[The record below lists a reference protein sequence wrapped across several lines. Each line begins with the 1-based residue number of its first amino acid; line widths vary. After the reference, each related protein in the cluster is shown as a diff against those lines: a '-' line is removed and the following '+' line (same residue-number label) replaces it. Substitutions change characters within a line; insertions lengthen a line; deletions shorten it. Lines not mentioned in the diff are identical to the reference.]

1 MKRFLPIL
9 VLLALVA
16 TTTVVAQGNTARVR
30 AVHASPDAPPVD
42 VLVNDAITAFEDLTF
57 PNGSEYATLP
67 AGVYNVKVVPAGGAP
82 ETNVINADLNLFFNT
97 DYTVVALNTLENI
110 EPIVLEDSNRPIPPT
125 RSKIRFVHASPDAP
139 AVDIRVV
146 NGPYLFQNVSFRGVG
161 DYVTVPN
168 GTYDLEVLVAGTEAV
183 ALELPGV
190 SVAGGTTYTV
200 LAVGFLDGTPGLQPQ
215 VLVDSIS
222 PSVVNANPRS
232 FFNRSFSR

>member
-1 MKRFLPIL
+1 MKRTIVSL

-16 TTTVVAQGNTARVR
+16 TTTAFAQGNDARVR
-30 AVHASPDAPPVD
+30 AIHASPDAPPVD

-57 PNGSEYATLP
+57 PNGSDYASLP

-82 ETNVINADLNLFFNT
+82 EANVIDADLNLFFNT
-97 DYTVVALNTLENI
+97 DYTVVALDTLANI
-110 EPIVLEDSNRPIPPT
+110 EPIVLEDDNRPVPPI

-146 NGPYLFQNVSFRGVG
+146 DGPYLFQNVAFKGVG
-161 DYVTVPN
+161 DYVTVPS

-190 SVAGGTTYTV
+190 TVAGGTTYTV
-200 LAVGFLDGTPGLQPQ
+200 LAVGFLDGMPSLQTKT
-215 VLVDSIS
+215 LVDSVS
-222 PSVVNANPRS
+222 PAVVNANPRG
-232 FFNRSFSR
+232 FFNRGFNR